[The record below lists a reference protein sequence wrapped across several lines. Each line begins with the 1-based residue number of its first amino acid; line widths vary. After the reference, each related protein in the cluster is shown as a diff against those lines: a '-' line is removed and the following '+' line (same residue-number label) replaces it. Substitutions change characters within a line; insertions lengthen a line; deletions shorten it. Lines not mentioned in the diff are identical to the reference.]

1 MKTIKELKLGFSDA
15 QNYSQR
21 KNKKFFNDIFVKN
34 TFLDSLLDDNI
45 YFLIGEKGTGKTAYA
60 TYLSNNSYKNTRG
73 LTTFI
78 NATDYEKFYTL
89 KQQKGLCLSDYSS
102 IWKVIILLLLSQF
115 ILENEKSIYPL
126 NKSKLKAIQKAI
138 NEYYSKAFSPEVS
151 QIMNIVDESEIF
163 AKLLCKYSEAS
174 GKQSQTIEF
183 SETKIQHNLYYI
195 EKMFSNALSSIKLKD
210 DIVLFIDGIDIRP
223 EKIKYEEY
231 IECIKGLADAVW
243 FLNTSTFANIKGSDG
258 LFRVVLLL
266 RPDIYYSLSL
276 QNAAAK
282 LKDNAVYLDWTTT
295 YENSENSI
303 LYDVA
308 NKILSND
315 QEFDPNIEDYFKVYF
330 PWKKDDRTA
339 FMEFLKISLSRPR
352 DILMI
357 MQIIQENMNRN
368 NSSSMCSFKKEVYE
382 SNNFQNSYSE
392 YFLSSLKD
400 QLSFYYSNNEFD
412 LLVEFFKKFDESTF
426 SYQDFCTKFDEFGE
440 YILNNEND
448 IPEFMT
454 NQNKLLQILYDSN
467 IIGAIENAESNTVF
481 YHFSYRE
488 REIYNIYPKVPIG
501 ENFIYCFHY
510 GMYKKVKLGRY

>member
-1 MKTIKELKLGFSDA
+1 
-15 QNYSQR
+15 
-21 KNKKFFNDIFVKN
+21 
-34 TFLDSLLDDNI
+34 
-45 YFLIGEKGTGKTAYA
+45 
-60 TYLSNNSYKNTRG
+60 
-73 LTTFI
+73 
-78 NATDYEKFYTL
+78 
-89 KQQKGLCLSDYSS
+89 
-102 IWKVIILLLLSQF
+102 
-115 ILENEKSIYPL
+115 
-126 NKSKLKAIQKAI
+126 
-138 NEYYSKAFSPEVS
+138 
-151 QIMNIVDESEIF
+151 
-163 AKLLCKYSEAS
+163 
-174 GKQSQTIEF
+174 
-183 SETKIQHNLYYI
+183 
-195 EKMFSNALSSIKLKD
+195 MFSNALSSIKLKD

-368 NSSSMCSFKKEVYE
+368 ISSSMCSFKKEVYE

-467 IIGAIENAESNTVF
+467 IIGAIENAESNAVF